1 MNTSKIVQI
10 ISTTSLIFIF
20 SLGFSVQRSST
31 SLYLILSALA
41 LILITTKN
49 TFRNTLKLCWKTFPG
64 WTIAMLALA
73 IAITIR
79 EIASPAIQLRYAD
92 AAYRLFLAPFLLAL
106 IYKSKAGDIKI
117 IKWSWLTAVILMAT
131 SGYFNYITT
140 QDIRLHSAFTNT
152 IPYSAFC
159 AVFAILFVT
168 TNQSGKLIS
177 AACLIPASAVIF
189 YSQSRGVWIGVILAT
204 IFLAINTYNI
214 SAKKIFSTI
223 ALVAILAYA
232 TSDLFSSRAD
242 ITIQQTMDFFNGNR
256 EGSVGMRMQLALAS
270 FYIFIENPIFGAGR
284 NLLPA
289 LHDLYVNGYITQSV
303 SDAADTHGELF
314 YNAASLGI
322 VGVIY
327 YLIFYI
333 FTTVPFIQAM
343 KQEAT
348 RQVGMAGVAI
358 SIVFLFTGFTHITF
372 GLSMYASI
380 YACIQV
386 VLLTNILDAK
396 HPKKSSTDL

>member
-41 LILITTKN
+41 LILIATKK

-73 IAITIR
+73 VAITIR
-79 EIASPAIQLRYAD
+79 EIASPTIQLRYAD

-106 IYKSKAGDIKI
+106 IFESKAGDIKI
-117 IKWSWLTAVILMAT
+117 IKWSWLTAVILMAA

-177 AACLIPASAVIF
+177 AACLILASAVIF
-189 YSQSRGVWIGVILAT
+189 YSQSRGVWTGVILAT
-204 IFLAINTYNI
+204 TFLILNTYNI
-214 SAKKIFSTI
+214 SGKKIFSTI
-223 ALVAILAYA
+223 ALIAILAYA

-242 ITIQQTMDFFNGNR
+242 ITIQQAMDFFNGNR

-270 FYIFIENPIFGAGR
+270 YYIFIENPIFGAGR

-343 KQEAT
+343 KQKAT

-358 SIVFLFTGFTHITF
+358 SIVFFFTGFTHITF

-380 YACIQV
+380 YASIQV
-386 VLLTNILDAK
+386 VLLTAILNAK
-396 HPKKSSTDL
+396 YPKT

>member
-64 WTIAMLALA
+64 WTIAMLTLA

-106 IYKSKAGDIKI
+106 IYESKAGDIKI

-168 TNQSGKLIS
+168 TNQSSKLIS

-358 SIVFLFTGFTHITF
+358 SIVFFFTGFTHITF

-380 YACIQV
+380 YASIQV
-386 VLLTNILDAK
+386 VLLTAILNAK
-396 HPKKSSTDL
+396 YPKT

>member
-1 MNTSKIVQI
+1 
-10 ISTTSLIFIF
+10 
-20 SLGFSVQRSST
+20 
-31 SLYLILSALA
+31 
-41 LILITTKN
+41 
-49 TFRNTLKLCWKTFPG
+49 
-64 WTIAMLALA
+64 MLALA
-73 IAITIR
+73 VAITIR
-79 EIASPAIQLRYAD
+79 EIASPTIQLRYAD

-106 IYKSKAGDIKI
+106 IFESKAGDIKI
-117 IKWSWLTAVILMAT
+117 IKWSWLTAVILMAA

-177 AACLIPASAVIF
+177 AACLILASAVIF
-189 YSQSRGVWIGVILAT
+189 YSQSRGVWTGVILAT
-204 IFLAINTYNI
+204 TFLILNTYNI
-214 SAKKIFSTI
+214 SGKKIFSTI
-223 ALVAILAYA
+223 ALIAILAYA

-242 ITIQQTMDFFNGNR
+242 ITIQQAMDFFNGNR

-270 FYIFIENPIFGAGR
+270 YYIFIENPIFGAGR

-343 KQEAT
+343 KQKAT

-358 SIVFLFTGFTHITF
+358 SIVFFFTGFTHITF

-380 YACIQV
+380 YASIQV
-386 VLLTNILDAK
+386 VLLTAILNAK
-396 HPKKSSTDL
+396 YPKT

>member
-41 LILITTKN
+41 LILITTKK

-204 IFLAINTYNI
+204 IFLALNTYNI

-358 SIVFLFTGFTHITF
+358 SIVFFFTGFTHITF

-380 YACIQV
+380 YASIQV
-386 VLLTNILDAK
+386 VLLTAILNAK
-396 HPKKSSTDL
+396 YPKT

>member
-41 LILITTKN
+41 LILIATKK

-64 WTIAMLALA
+64 WTIAMLTLA

-106 IYKSKAGDIKI
+106 IYESKAGDIKI

-177 AACLIPASAVIF
+177 AACLMPASAVIF

-204 IFLAINTYNI
+204 IFLALNTYNI

-232 TSDLFSSRAD
+232 TSDLFSSRTD
-242 ITIQQTMDFFNGNR
+242 ITIQQAMDFFNGNR

-270 FYIFIENPIFGAGR
+270 YYIFIENPIFGAGR

-358 SIVFLFTGFTHITF
+358 SIVFFFTGFTHITF

-380 YACIQV
+380 YASIQV
-386 VLLTNILDAK
+386 VLLTAILNAK
-396 HPKKSSTDL
+396 YPKT